1 VNVRL
6 LTEAREEAE
15 AAAQWYENLQQGL
28 GERFLECLV
37 SALEDIE
44 TQPQLFPLLET
55 LKTRREVRRCILRR
69 FPYMVVYEIRPQETL
84 VYAVAH
90 ARRRPNYWRKRLQ

>member
-44 TQPQLFPLLET
+44 TQP
-55 LKTRREVRRCILRR
+55 
-69 FPYMVVYEIRPQETL
+69 
-84 VYAVAH
+84 
-90 ARRRPNYWRKRLQ
+90 